1 MDFLV
6 FDNPFYT
13 NLNLF
18 CIIRKII
25 EDNLLKKMQNN
36 LLKWYETFGRHDLP
50 WRNTKDI
57 YHIYLSEIML
67 QQTQVNRVRDE
78 YYPQF
83 LEKFP
88 TLQALAD
95 APLDEVLA
103 SWSGLGYYSRARN
116 LHQTAILATNGLPT
130 CQKKLQTFPGI
141 GQYTASA
148 ICSFGHHQNIS
159 VVDTNIA
166 RVIKRFF
173 ALYNPSNELIW
184 KKADEFLNHKES
196 RHHNLALMDLGS
208 LICTPKNPKCDS
220 CPLGAKCKGKDEPE
234 IYTQTKKKEYESL
247 ELFYGI
253 FIKNNQIALTPSS
266 GKMYKK
272 MLELPTVDPIEE
284 DFLGSFKHSY
294 TKYRLTVNLY
304 KLENFEREI
313 VWIKLDQFDTAPI
326 SSLTKKAKN
335 FTHALKHL

>member
-1 MDFLV
+1 MILIHD
-6 FDNPFYT
+6 T
-13 NLNLF
+13 
-18 CIIRKII
+18 
-25 EDNLLKKMQNN
+25 LLT
-36 LLKWYETFGRHDLP
+36 WYQTYGRHELP

-88 TLQALAD
+88 TLHHLAN

-116 LHQTAILATNGLPT
+116 LHTTAKLSLKGLPNS
-130 CQKKLQTFPGI
+130 QKELEKLPGI

-148 ICSFGHHQNIS
+148 ICSFGYQQNVP

-173 ALYNPSNELIW
+173 ALQNPTNELIW
-184 KKADEFLNHKES
+184 EKADEFLNHKSS

-208 LICTPKNPKCDS
+208 LICLPKNPKCTL
-220 CPLGAKCKGKDEPE
+220 CPLEKACIGKEEPE
-234 IYTQTKKKEYESL
+234 LFTQTKKKEYQSL
-247 ELFYGI
+247 ELFYGVY
-253 FIKNNQIALTPSS
+253 IKNNQIALTPSS

-272 MLELPTVDPIEE
+272 MLEFPSVEPIEE
-284 DFLGSFKHSY
+284 DFLGNFKHSY
-294 TKYRLTVNLY
+294 TKYRLTINLY
-304 KLENFEREI
+304 KIDSYEEEI
-313 VWIKLDQFDTAPI
+313 VWVDLDKLEDAPV
-326 SSLTKKAKN
+326 SSLIKKGGK
-335 FTHALKHL
+335 FFYR

>member
-1 MDFLV
+1 MGYPLRQIHKKV
-6 FDNPFYT
+6 
-13 NLNLF
+13 LN
-18 CIIRKII
+18 
-25 EDNLLKKMQNN
+25 
-36 LLKWYETFGRHDLP
+36 WYETYGRHELP
-50 WRNTKDI
+50 WRNTEDI

-88 TLQALAD
+88 TLEALAN

-116 LHQTAILATNGLPT
+116 LHTTAKIASKGFPNS
-130 CQKKLQTFPGI
+130 QKELEKLPGI

-148 ICSFGHHQNIS
+148 ICSFGYQQNVP

-166 RVIKRFF
+166 RVLKRFF
-173 ALYNPSNELIW
+173 ALLYPTNELIW
-184 KKADEFLNHKES
+184 EKAKDFLNHKDS

-208 LICTPKNPKCDS
+208 LVCLPKNPKCTL
-220 CPLGAKCKGKDEPE
+220 CPLEKDCLGKEE
-234 IYTQTKKKEYESL
+234 AELFTQTKKKEYQSL
-247 ELFYGI
+247 ELFYGV
-253 FIKNNQIALTPSS
+253 FIKNNQIALTPST

-284 DFLGSFKHSY
+284 YFLGSFKHSY

-304 KLENFEREI
+304 RLEEFNGDI
-313 VWIKLDQFDTAPI
+313 VWIDLDNLDSAPI
-326 SSLTKKAKN
+326 SSLIKKGQK
-335 FTHALKHL
+335 FFIVDL